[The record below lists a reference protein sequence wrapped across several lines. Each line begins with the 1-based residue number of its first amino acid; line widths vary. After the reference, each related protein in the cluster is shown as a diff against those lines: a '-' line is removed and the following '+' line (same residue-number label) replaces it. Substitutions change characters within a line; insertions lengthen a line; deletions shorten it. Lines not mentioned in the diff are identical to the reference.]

1 MIRKLGVSRNS
12 NFLTYIKRG
21 NVYNTFVSISRMST
35 LIKYHRSAL
44 ADFTIYIEAVKFG
57 LILRVYIRYYHL

>member
-1 MIRKLGVSRNS
+1 MIHKVGVGRNS

-35 LIKYHRSAL
+35 LIKYRRSAR
-44 ADFTIYIEAVKFG
+44 ADFTIYIEAV
-57 LILRVYIRYYHL
+57 ILS